1 MEEDNINETI
11 KEEVATATED
21 KTMALPTHFLFAL
34 SNREEEKP
42 LSRSTSFLFLSYFVY
57 NLYFIIG
64 TSVWLAWKC
73 PVPLLTPV
81 VDKAHPRLS

>member
-21 KTMALPTHFLFAL
+21 KTLALPTHFLFAL

-42 LSRSTSFLFLSYFVY
+42 LSR
-57 NLYFIIG
+57 
-64 TSVWLAWKC
+64 
-73 PVPLLTPV
+73 
-81 VDKAHPRLS
+81 

>member
-1 MEEDNINETI
+1 MEEENIHETI

-21 KTMALPTHFLFAL
+21 KMTALPTHFLFAL

-42 LSRSTSFLFLSYFVY
+42 LSRSNSFLFLSYFVY

-64 TSVWLAWKC
+64 T
-73 PVPLLTPV
+73 
-81 VDKAHPRLS
+81 